1 MLRNILKITGLT
13 VLMAVICVP
22 VGWAQN
28 LARDYDDDEQSNGY
42 ADRGRIDRYLDAEIW
57 TNHTDNEFY
66 EGDNI
71 VIRFRVNRDA
81 FVAIYSI
88 DTRGRVNLLFPSG
101 PNADNYVEGD
111 VTYHIPG
118 SFDDYDLVVTGPD
131 GVENIQ
137 IVASRERFP
146 IPDWYPNSGL
156 IFDWDD
162 RNDYMDFINGRY
174 FVRYDGQRFAYDRTV
189 IYINEWEDYYFRPV
203 YYPDYPSWT
212 VAGNVYID
220 WPIGGTVY
228 VNGVYWGIAPLYIP
242 RLYVGWHT
250 FTIYDPFG
258 YCWESDIHVHRYNT
272 VILDRTVITP
282 ARGVT
287 SKYKEVRYS
296 GYRNPVASGYPD
308 YEKKVARL
316 AVASK
321 TKTTASGTIAG
332 SDDTKT
338 KGSLIATTKKYSRG
352 ESKMVKTDRGYEVDA
367 KADRPGSVGS
377 QERYDYSGKARVP
390 TSSKVKGSQFEY
402 KSNQGTSKDGGYS
415 SPGGSTKEKSTL
427 QGTSKSQYYQK
438 KSATTLRQKSKT
450 GSIRD
455 GSNQPSKSSN
465 SAKGK
470 QSSSSSK
477 STKQSG
483 SSESSG
489 KSIQQAPSQSSGS
502 SKSAPQSTSKSGG
515 SSSSGKKK

>member
-367 KADRPGSVGS
+367 KPD
-377 QERYDYSGKARVP
+377 
-390 TSSKVKGSQFEY
+390 
-402 KSNQGTSKDGGYS
+402 
-415 SPGGSTKEKSTL
+415 
-427 QGTSKSQYYQK
+427 
-438 KSATTLRQKSKT
+438 
-450 GSIRD
+450 
-455 GSNQPSKSSN
+455 
-465 SAKGK
+465 
-470 QSSSSSK
+470 
-477 STKQSG
+477 
-483 SSESSG
+483 
-489 KSIQQAPSQSSGS
+489 
-502 SKSAPQSTSKSGG
+502 
-515 SSSSGKKK
+515 

>member
-1 MLRNILKITGLT
+1 MLRNILRIIGLT
-13 VLMAVICVP
+13 ALVAVICVP
-22 VGWAQN
+22 AGWAQN
-28 LARDYDDDEQSNGY
+28 VARDYDDNDEYYRN
-42 ADRGRIDRYLDAEIW
+42 ADRARIDRYLDAEIW

-71 VIRFRVNRDA
+71 VVRFRVNRDA
-81 FVAIYSI
+81 FIAIYSI

-101 PNADNYVEGD
+101 PEADNYVEGG

-162 RNDYMDFINGRY
+162 RNDYMDFINSRY

-203 YYPDYPSWT
+203 YYPHYPSWT
-212 VAGNVYID
+212 VAGNVYVD

-250 FTIYDPFG
+250 FSVYDPFG

-272 VILDRTVITP
+272 VILDRTIITP
-282 ARGVT
+282 ARGVS

-296 GYRNPVASGYPD
+296 GYRNPVTSGYPD
-308 YEKKVARL
+308 YEKKVTRL
-316 AVASK
+316 AVTSKSK
-321 TKTTASGTIAG
+321 TAVSGTIAG
-332 SDDTKT
+332 SGKTKT
-338 KGSLIATTKKYSRG
+338 KGSVITTTRKYARG
-352 ESKMVKTDRGYEVDA
+352 EAKMVKTKRGYEVDA
-367 KADRPGSVGS
+367 KPARPGSKD
-377 QERYDYSGKARVP
+377 RYDSSGKTRVP
-390 TSSKVKGSQFEY
+390 TSSKVKRSQFEY
-402 KSNQGTSKDGGYS
+402 KSNQGASRDRGYS
-415 SPGGSTKEKSTL
+415 SPGKQTKGKATL
-427 QGTSKSQYYQK
+427 KESSKSKYYQK
-438 KSATTLRQKSKT
+438 KSATTYKKQSKT
-450 GSIRD
+450 GTSKGKASS
-455 GSNQPSKSSN
+455 GSSSGKSYKTQKSSN

-470 QSSSSSK
+470 QSSSS
-477 STKQSG
+477 
-483 SSESSG
+483 G
-489 KSIQQAPSQSSGS
+489 KSVRQAPSQSSGS
-502 SKSAPQSTSKSGG
+502 SKSAPKSAPKSSGSTSK
-515 SSSSGKKK
+515 GKKK